1 MRIALALV
9 APALVMGLASA
20 AWADND
26 KDKGKHGKGGHD
38 RGGPPVVIIQPV
50 PAQPIIVQ
58 PLRVIIP
65 QSDRA
70 VVYQYYRTEYSA
82 GRCPP
87 GLAKKGNGCW
97 PPGQVAKAPPRVWV
111 VGQPLPPAV
120 VYEPVPPVVVQRLEP
135 VPDGYGY
142 VRVDNDVLLMDMAN
156 RVVADVIGDLYD
168 PYDLD

>member
-1 MRIALALV
+1 VV
-9 APALVMGLASA
+9 APALVIGLAST

-38 RGGPPVVIIQPV
+38 RGRPPIVVVQPV
-50 PAQPIIVQ
+50 RIIV
-58 PLRVIIP
+58 P
-65 QSDRA
+65 QRDRA
-70 VVYQYYRTEYSA
+70 IVYQYYRSEYSA

-87 GLAKKGNGCW
+87 GLARKGNGCW
-97 PPGQVAKAPPRVWV
+97 PPGQVAKAPKVWV
-111 VGQPLPPAV
+111 VGRPLPPAV
-120 VYEPVPPVVVQRLEP
+120 VYEPVPPPVVQRLEP

-168 PYDLD
+168 PYDLE